1 MQDPVMKY
9 ANKDKNIIQEK
20 MTKMRVGPNLVVK
33 GRVNMDDIDILV
45 KLDEAIQQA
54 NELEQMID
62 VKKARD

>member
-1 MQDPVMKY
+1 
-9 ANKDKNIIQEK
+9 
-20 MTKMRVGPNLVVK
+20 MRVGPNLVVK

>member
-1 MQDPVMKY
+1 
-9 ANKDKNIIQEK
+9 

-62 VKKARD
+62 LKKARDSFFLSTPVHDLAN